1 MQSQMLRFAALLGL
15 LAAAAGSAACSQEE
29 RSFGEGGAGEGGGT
43 GGSGG
48 QVSTGEGPQLVRSVP
63 ENGDAQASLDPYA
76 FLYFDR
82 PVSFSEA
89 TGKIRVSS
97 DLQADPTVVQAL
109 PCPDNDPTC
118 VAAVFPESL
127 QDPAGTGHLPGSTK
141 VTVVIDKSF
150 PDADGKTNDVDTT
163 VTYTTFPLK
172 LDFIDDSGAVT
183 EEAGGL
189 DYDPGS
195 QSLFAVGLTSFQDQS
210 FLVRK
215 IPLPG
220 GVPGAATTAATVD
233 TSATGG
239 SPTYG
244 LDIYGGRLFVAG
256 TYQYRAYQFDD
267 LGMNPPSGPI
277 TYNQTGL
284 PAPNDMLYAV
294 NSTAWLDDHL
304 YIGCGYYAA
313 SPLTALIR
321 LTPAGSWETWL
332 DFAGAIDL
340 SDGFT
345 IAPAIEPD
353 GKRFIYLGS
362 PAEAIIYKIDVA
374 TKAIVNQHE
383 FESLYDPQLRVDSRG
398 RLYVGTNNDGLRVFT
413 TAGPSGF
420 TEIVSR
426 TGIEA
431 GRFGLREEGNTVH
444 VYFMRFRGDLKV
456 GTTSITFV
464 N

>member
-1 MQSQMLRFAALLGL
+1 
-15 LAAAAGSAACSQEE
+15 
-29 RSFGEGGAGEGGGT
+29 
-43 GGSGG
+43 
-48 QVSTGEGPQLVRSVP
+48 
-63 ENGDAQASLDPYA
+63 
-76 FLYFDR
+76 
-82 PVSFSEA
+82 
-89 TGKIRVSS
+89 
-97 DLQADPTVVQAL
+97 
-109 PCPDNDPTC
+109 
-118 VAAVFPESL
+118 
-127 QDPAGTGHLPGSTK
+127 
-141 VTVVIDKSF
+141 
-150 PDADGKTNDVDTT
+150 
-163 VTYTTFPLK
+163 
-172 LDFIDDSGAVT
+172 
-183 EEAGGL
+183 
-189 DYDPGS
+189 
-195 QSLFAVGLTSFQDQS
+195 
-210 FLVRK
+210 
-215 IPLPG
+215 
-220 GVPGAATTAATVD
+220 VD

-244 LDIYGGRLFVAG
+244 LDIYGGRLYVAG
-256 TYQYRAYQFDD
+256 TYQYRAYLFSD

-277 TYNQTGL
+277 TYSQTGL

-321 LTPAGSWETWL
+321 QTPAGSWETWI

-345 IAPAIEPD
+345 IAPAIEAD
-353 GKRFIYLGS
+353 GTRFIYMGV

-383 FESLYDPQLRVDSRG
+383 FEYLYDPQLRVDSRG
-398 RLYVGTNNDGLRVFT
+398 RLYVGANNEGLRVFT
-413 TAGPSGF
+413 TAGASGF

-444 VYFMRFRGDLKV
+444 VYFMRFRGDLKI